1 MAEKLKPGVIEN
13 INNIIS
19 RAFKEKRN
27 TLFEHE
33 VYAILEE
40 LDINIPRHLFIRDE
54 RDITNNTLSLFGS
67 EKIVLKAVSE
77 DIPHKYKMGGVVIVY
92 KDLEFVKYSLK
103 KMKAS
108 IEKKGYKAHGILIVE
123 YIEYSKDIGNETLL
137 GFRESEA
144 FGPVISFS
152 KGGTDAEHF
161 AANFSPPNL
170 ILAPIGSKWAEA
182 LLQSTKIQKKYL
194 DEGKPDYISKIVET
208 GVKFSTLST
217 CFSNFF
223 ESETGFVLKEFEVNP
238 FIFDPEGNFIA
249 IDGFARFDRKE
260 KDRIYMEVMPK
271 GTLTPFFE
279 PAGIAVVGISTHDNT
294 KAGNII
300 IKNLLNLEREDVFCI
315 NIKGGE
321 VTIKGRKLHLY
332 KSIREIKTS
341 VDLSIISVPAEA
353 TIPVVED
360 CAKKGVKA
368 IILIPGG
375 FSEMQKNQAVEEK
388 ILEICLTN
396 HIRIMGPNCL
406 GIVYS
411 SDEKARGI
419 NTFFIPE
426 EKFIVNLERNKNVAI
441 LSQSGALGITEIYN
455 LRNAISPKVV
465 VSYGN
470 QLDIDACDL
479 ANYFEDEPMV
489 DVIGFYIEGFKQG
502 AGRKF
507 FNITSKSKKPI
518 IVYKAGRTEAGRLA
532 AQSHT
537 ASISGE
543 YEIAKAAM
551 KQAGLVVADTMIDH
565 CDFIK
570 TFALLHDFQVK
581 GNRVAV
587 ITNAGYE
594 KTYAADNLGAL
605 ILADLDKPTM
615 DKLDQMLPSY
625 VNAGPLLDLT
635 AMASDEL
642 FERCIDIL
650 LGSKTTDAL
659 FISIVPQ
666 AILIHTTDEE
676 IDKYK
681 KNIAARIVNI
691 VHRYKK
697 PTVVSVN
704 VVSGADAVY
713 NKLGQTLDAGGVPTF
728 LTAERAMVCLNEFI
742 KYRMSKETH
751 DLSEWLKE

>member
-54 RDITNNTLSLFGS
+54 RDITNNNLSLFGS

-77 DIPHKYKMGGVVIVY
+77 DIPHKYKMGGVVVVY

-170 ILAPIGSKWAEA
+170 ILAPIGRKWAEA
-182 LLQSTKIQKKYL
+182 LLQSTKIQKKYM

-315 NIKGGE
+315 NIKGGD

-691 VHRYKK
+691 VRRYKK

>member
-67 EKIVLKAVSE
+67 EKIVLKTVSE

-182 LLQSTKIQKKYL
+182 LLQSTKIQKKYM

-315 NIKGGE
+315 NIKGGD

-341 VDLSIISVPAEA
+341 VDLAIISVPAEA

>member
-182 LLQSTKIQKKYL
+182 LLQSTKIQKKYM

-271 GTLTPFFE
+271 RTLTPFFE

-479 ANYFEDEPMV
+479 ANYFEDEPLV

>member
-67 EKIVLKAVSE
+67 EKIVLKTVSE

-182 LLQSTKIQKKYL
+182 LLQSTKIQKKYM

-479 ANYFEDEPMV
+479 ANYFEDEPLV

>member
-77 DIPHKYKMGGVVIVY
+77 DIPHKYKMGGVVVVY

-170 ILAPIGSKWAEA
+170 ILAPIGRKWAEA
-182 LLQSTKIQKKYL
+182 LLQSTKIQKKYM

-315 NIKGGE
+315 NIKGGD

-691 VHRYKK
+691 VRRYKK

>member
-1 MAEKLKPGVIEN
+1 MAEKLKPGVIKN
-13 INNIIS
+13 INNIIL
-19 RAFKEKRN
+19 RAFEEKRN

-182 LLQSTKIQKKYL
+182 LLQSTKIQKKYM

-479 ANYFEDEPMV
+479 ANYFEDEPLV

-676 IDKYK
+676 INKYK

>member
-1 MAEKLKPGVIEN
+1 MAEKLKPGVIKN
-13 INNIIS
+13 INNIIL
-19 RAFKEKRN
+19 RAFEEKRN

-67 EKIVLKAVSE
+67 EKIVLKTVSE

-182 LLQSTKIQKKYL
+182 LLQSTKIQKKYM

-341 VDLSIISVPAEA
+341 VDLAIISVPAEA

>member
-182 LLQSTKIQKKYL
+182 LLQSTKIQKKYM

-315 NIKGGE
+315 NIKGGD

-341 VDLSIISVPAEA
+341 VDLAIISVPAEA

-605 ILADLDKPTM
+605 ILADLDKPTL

>member
-67 EKIVLKAVSE
+67 EKIVLKTVSE

-92 KDLEFVKYSLK
+92 KDLEFIKYSLK

-182 LLQSTKIQKKYL
+182 LLQSTKIQKKYM

-271 GTLTPFFE
+271 GTLIPFFE

-479 ANYFEDEPMV
+479 ANYFEDEPLV

-570 TFALLHDFQVK
+570 TFALLHDFPVK